1 MSPFLST
8 TESPEATAYGLWC
21 TNVSSRP
28 RMQLR
33 AVGTKVVC
41 TLGPATSSV
50 EAIQGLIR
58 AGATIFRLNFSHG
71 THEQHAALLRN
82 IRIAEEQLQT
92 RVGVLQDLC
101 GPKMRLSRT
110 RDAQPLDLVAGERVA
125 VTTTEHFDAGSAG
138 GSAAATGEGGECQTF
153 DLATD
158 YAPLLQDVQIGEPIL
173 FNDGRQRVKV
183 LAKHGTWLECEVVQ
197 GGLLSVGKGIN
208 LPQARLSTPS
218 VTDKDWAD
226 LAWGLEQQVDFVALS
241 FVRSADDIIQVRDHL
256 DRIGS
261 PIQIVAKIERPEAV
275 THLEEIL
282 QWTDAVMVARG
293 DLAIETDCAQVPLIQ
308 KLLIDRCREL
318 HKPVITATQLLDSM
332 VDSPMPTR
340 AEVSD
345 IANAVL
351 DGTDALMLS
360 NETAVGKF
368 PQLAVETLMKVSAA
382 TQPMAVRKFAN
393 QTLPTETRI
402 AAMVESAAALAQ
414 RCQAAAIAIYT
425 QSGYAARHLSS
436 LRVGCPVIA
445 CTNLAITQRQL
456 GMSYGI
462 NPVMLDAF
470 MDRHS
475 LVPHLLQIGL
485 QSEWWRD
492 GDRVVVVASQDGC
505 GGDLNVI
512 QVVTV
517 ESTF

>member
-1 MSPFLST
+1 MVPFLST
-8 TESPEATAYGLWC
+8 TESPETAAYGLWC
-21 TNVSSRP
+21 TNISSRP

-33 AVGTKVVC
+33 SVGTKVVC

-82 IRIAEEQLQT
+82 IRVAEEQLQT

-110 RDAQPLDLVAGERVA
+110 RGGQLLELVAGERVA
-125 VTTTEHFDAGSAG
+125 VTTTEHFDAGSA
-138 GSAAATGEGGECQTF
+138 AAGERGDCQAF
-153 DLATD
+153 DMATD

-183 LAKHGTWLECEVVQ
+183 MAKHGTWLECEVVQ
-197 GGLLSVGKGIN
+197 GGQLSVGKGIN

-226 LAWGLEQQVDFVALS
+226 LAWGIEQQVDFVALS

-261 PIQIVAKIERPEAV
+261 AIQIVAKIERPEAV
-275 THLEEIL
+275 ANLEEIL

-308 KLLIDRCREL
+308 KLLIERCREL

-332 VDSPMPTR
+332 VDSPVPTR

-360 NETAVGKF
+360 NETAVGRF
-368 PQLAVETLMKVSAA
+368 PQQAVETLMKVSAA
-382 TQPMAVRKFAN
+382 TQPMAVRKFAS
-393 QTLPTETRI
+393 QGLPPDTRI

-414 RCQAAAIAIYT
+414 RCQAVAIAIYT
-425 QSGYAARHLSS
+425 QSGHAARHLSS
-436 LRVGCPVIA
+436 LRGGCPVIA

-456 GMSYGI
+456 GLSYGL

-492 GDRVVVVASQDGC
+492 GDRVVIVSSQDGC

>member
-1 MSPFLST
+1 MSAFLST
-8 TESPEATAYGLWC
+8 TESPAAAYGLWC
-21 TNVSSRP
+21 TNVTNRP
-28 RMQLR
+28 RMNLR

-50 EAIQGLIR
+50 EAIRGLIQ

-71 THEQHAALLRN
+71 THEQHAAILRN
-82 IRIAEEQLQT
+82 IRAAEEQLQT

-110 RDAQPLDLVAGERVA
+110 AQGQPMELVAGQRIMMTISEY
-125 VTTTEHFDAGSAG
+125 FDA
-138 GSAAATGEGGECQTF
+138 ATRHPRSGPGPESF

-158 YAPLLQDVQIGEPIL
+158 YVPLLQDVQLGEPIL
-173 FNDGRQRVKV
+173 FDDGRQRVKV
-183 LAKHGTWLECEVVQ
+183 VAKHGQWLECEVVQ

-218 VTDKDWAD
+218 VTDKDWTD

-256 DRIGS
+256 DRVGS
-261 PIQIVAKIERPEAV
+261 PIQIVAKIERPEAI
-275 THLEEIL
+275 TNLEEIL

-368 PQLAVETLMKVSAA
+368 PQQAVETLMKVSAA
-382 TQPMAVRKFAN
+382 TQSMAVRKFAS
-393 QTLPTETRI
+393 QTLPADSRI

-414 RCQAAAIAIYT
+414 RCEAAAIAIYT

-456 GMSYGI
+456 GLSYGV

-485 QSEWWRD
+485 QSDWWRD
-492 GDRVVVVASQDGC
+492 GDRVVVVASQDGV

>member
-110 RDAQPLDLVAGERVA
+110 RDAQPRELVAGERVA
-125 VTTTEHFDAGSAG
+125 VTTTEHFDAGSAAAEQ
-138 GSAAATGEGGECQTF
+138 GSHRQAF

-158 YAPLLQDVQIGEPIL
+158 YAPLLQDVQVGEPIL
-173 FNDGRQRVKV
+173 FNDGRQRVNV
-183 LAKHGTWLECEVVQ
+183 VAKHGTWLECEVVQ
-197 GGLLSVGKGIN
+197 GGELSVGKGIN

-275 THLEEIL
+275 KNLEEIL

-308 KLLIDRCREL
+308 KLLIERCREL

-368 PQLAVETLMKVSAA
+368 PQQAVETLMKVSAA
-382 TQPMAVRKFAN
+382 TQPMAVRKFAG
-393 QTLPTETRI
+393 QTLPTDTRI
-402 AAMVESAAALAQ
+402 SAMVESAAALVQ
-414 RCQAAAIAIYT
+414 RCQATAIAVYT

-445 CTNLAITQRQL
+445 CTNMAITQRQL
-456 GMSYGI
+456 ALSYGV
-462 NPVMLDAF
+462 NAVMLDAF

-485 QSEWWRD
+485 QSGWWTD
-492 GDRVVVVASQDGC
+492 GDRVVIVASQDGC